1 MRLRL
6 QPGPVLGSSPKAS
19 PKLEGMTVVMP
30 NIMDVAESTT
40 PIIQSPLLPPP
51 QLSEPAVEQKEISP
65 AEHAAPEAVD
75 TVEGAPEPSQ
85 ETGSTDTSSQ
95 TLKVYEDP
103 LTAEESPSKPVATAV
118 LEEKPVN
125 EDAANLVANGDA
137 VFIAI
142 EDDVPPEKAKQQA
155 RLIESALNKI
165 KAKSLDVHGF
175 RRFQSIMRDVKAPL
189 VDEKFDALL
198 LGLFDYLED
207 PQSGIAPEKVQDVK
221 AQILATIK
229 LLLKKYRASFQ
240 PHISKAL
247 ESLMAARAAY
257 DARTHIVSGLELLA
271 DELVALG
278 DAQEI
283 ATVLTK
289 RMAGEDARDA
299 AGCRSLTM
307 GLHVLKEMVDMKQ
320 DFNPTDTELSDM
332 AALCTRCLESSES
345 GVRMD
350 AVQLCVA
357 LHARAGD
364 ERFWEVMK
372 GVKDDPKSLITY
384 YIVKRQRE
392 QEATSNGVARA

>member
-1 MRLRL
+1 MRSRL
-6 QPGPVLGSSPKAS
+6 QPGPLLGSSPKFS
-19 PKLEGMTVVMP
+19 PKPESMTVVMP
-30 NIMDVAESTT
+30 NIMDVADS
-40 PIIQSPLLPPP
+40 PIPVTQSPLLSPAELP
-51 QLSEPAVEQKEISP
+51 EPAVEQQDILPLED
-65 AEHAAPEAVD
+65 ATPEAVEIATEQSQD
-75 TVEGAPEPSQ
+75 TS
-85 ETGSTDTSSQ
+85 STDTSSQ

-103 LTAEESPSKPVATAV
+103 LTAEQSPSRPVTTTV

-125 EDAANLVANGDA
+125 EDAANLVARQNGDA
-137 VFIAI
+137 VAVASD
-142 EDDVPPEKAKQQA
+142 DDVPPEKAKQQA
-155 RLIESALNKI
+155 RLVDSALNKI

-175 RRFQSIMRDVKAPL
+175 RRFQSIMRDAKVPL
-189 VDEKFDALL
+189 ADEKFDALL

-207 PQSGIAPEKVQDVK
+207 PQTNIVPERVQDVK

-229 LLLKKYRASFQ
+229 LLLKKYRANFQ

-271 DELVALG
+271 DELAALG

-283 ATVLTK
+283 ATVLTR

-307 GLHVLKEMVDMKQ
+307 GLHVLKEMVDMKE
-320 DFNPTDTELSDM
+320 DFNPTDSELGDM
-332 AALCTRCLESSES
+332 AVLCTRCLESSES

-357 LHARAGD
+357 LHARVGD
-364 ERFWEVMK
+364 ARFWEAMK

-392 QEATSNGVARA
+392 REATTNGAARA

>member
-1 MRLRL
+1 
-6 QPGPVLGSSPKAS
+6 
-19 PKLEGMTVVMP
+19 MP
-30 NIMDVAESTT
+30 SIMDVTDSPT
-40 PIIQSPLLPPP
+40 PVIQSPLLAP
-51 QLSEPAVEQKEISP
+51 SELPAPAVETPEESPEEISQ
-65 AEHAAPEAVD
+65 AELATP
-75 TVEGAPEPSQ
+75 TTTEGAPEQSQ
-85 ETGSTDTSSQ
+85 EPESMDSSSQ

-103 LTAEESPSKPVATAV
+103 ATEEQSPTKPVVTSV

-125 EDAANLVANGDA
+125 EDAANLVPRQNGDA
-137 VFIAI
+137 VPVTG
-142 EDDVPPEKAKQQA
+142 DDEVPPEKAKQQA
-155 RLIESALNKI
+155 RLIDSAVSKI
-165 KAKSLDVHGF
+165 TSRSLDVHGF
-175 RRFQSIMRDVKAPL
+175 RRFQSIMRDAKAPIS
-189 VDEKFDALL
+189 DEKFDALL
-198 LGLFDYLED
+198 LGLFEYLED
-207 PQSGIAPEKVQDVK
+207 PQSNIAPEKVQDVK

-229 LLLKKYRASFQ
+229 LLLKKHRANFQ

-247 ESLMAARAAY
+247 QSLVAARAAY

-289 RMAGEDARDA
+289 RMAGEDARNA

-307 GLHVLKEMVDMKQ
+307 GLHVLKEMVDRKEE
-320 DFNPTDTELSDM
+320 FSPTDGELGDM
-332 AALCTRCLESSES
+332 AALCSRCLESSES

-357 LHARAGD
+357 LHARVGD
-364 ERFWEVMK
+364 ARFWEVMR

-392 QEATSNGVARA
+392 REASGARA

>member
-1 MRLRL
+1 
-6 QPGPVLGSSPKAS
+6 
-19 PKLEGMTVVMP
+19 
-30 NIMDVAESTT
+30 MDVAESTT

-51 QLSEPAVEQKEISP
+51 QLSEPAVEQKDISP
-65 AEHAAPEAVD
+65 VEDAAPEAVD
-75 TVEGAPEPSQ
+75 AVEGAPEPSQ
-85 ETGSTDTSSQ
+85 ESNSTDTSSQ

-137 VFIAI
+137 VFVAI

-175 RRFQSIMRDVKAPL
+175 RRFQSIMRDVKSPL

-289 RMAGEDARDA
+289 RMANEDARDA

-372 GVKDDPKSLITY
+372 DVKDDPKSLITY

-392 QEATSNGVARA
+392 HEATSNGVARA

>member
-51 QLSEPAVEQKEISP
+51 QLSEPAVEQKEILP
-65 AEHAAPEAVD
+65 AENAAPEAVD
-75 TVEGAPEPSQ
+75 AVEGAPEPSQ
-85 ETGSTDTSSQ
+85 ESGSTDTSSQ

-137 VFIAI
+137 VFVAI

-247 ESLMAARAAY
+247 ESLMAARGAY

>member
-1 MRLRL
+1 MRSRL
-6 QPGPVLGSSPKAS
+6 QPGPLLGSSPKAS
-19 PKLEGMTVVMP
+19 PKLEDMAVVMP
-30 NIMDVAESTT
+30 NIMDVADSPT
-40 PIIQSPLLPPP
+40 PVIQSPLLPPP
-51 QLSEPAVEQKEISP
+51 ELPESAVEQKEMIP
-65 AEHAAPEAVD
+65 AADATPAAVESAPEHR
-75 TVEGAPEPSQ
+75 PESS
-85 ETGSTDTSSQ
+85 STNTSSQ

-103 LTAEESPSKPVATAV
+103 LTAEQSPAHPMATAV

-125 EDAANLVANGDA
+125 EDAANLVTKQNGNA
-137 VFIAI
+137 GITAGA
-142 EDDVPPEKAKQQA
+142 DDEKAKQQA
-155 RLIESALNKI
+155 RLIDSALNKI

-175 RRFQSIMRDVKAPL
+175 RRFQSIMRDAKAPL
-189 VDEKFDALL
+189 VDERFDALL
-198 LGLFDYLED
+198 VGLFDYLED
-207 PQSGIAPEKVQDVK
+207 PQSSIAPEKVQDVK

-229 LLLKKYRASFQ
+229 LLLKKHRANFQ

-247 ESLMAARAAY
+247 ESLMGARAAY

-283 ATVLTK
+283 ATVLTR
-289 RMAGEDARDA
+289 RMASEDARDA

-307 GLHVLKEMVDMKQ
+307 GLHVLKEMVDMKE
-320 DFNPTDTELSDM
+320 DFNPTESELGDM

-364 ERFWEVMK
+364 AKFWEVMK

-392 QEATSNGVARA
+392 REATANGAARA